1 MEGISIKAWELFKLD
16 LKRTLKSK
24 PATLLMLA
32 LVILPCLYC
41 WFNVWAL
48 WDPYSNTSGLKV
60 AVYSADTPVEVQG
73 QKIEIGDQL
82 IDNLKKN
89 HKLGWTFVNSKKELD
104 QGVKD
109 GSYYAGI
116 YIPKTFSKDII
127 SFLSGT
133 IKKPKLVFKVNQKI
147 NAIAPKLTET
157 GATTLQNTISSEFV
171 GTISK
176 TITQALNKSGMD
188 IKDNLPMLR
197 RFESLLV
204 TTDDNIPELQN
215 IMDKVQK
222 ANTLVPNLN
231 QKLNQVNDMY
241 GYLPLLNED
250 ANKLVNVNNILPL
263 ADVGGTAAKQL
274 KNKIPEI
281 QNAGTQI
288 NEVDTDFGKISSL
301 MSSSITQVQ
310 NGLEVIQKVQN
321 VMPEV
326 QKLGED
332 AKNATDKTTSE
343 LIPKIQQAL
352 PVIKTTIDTG
362 LSMVYNL
369 GKQIS
374 SSAEMINTLID
385 KIKEDPTN
393 QQLKA
398 QLKTVIQNIATD
410 STHLA
415 KVSRQVA
422 SALTD
427 LQNFFNRLAEQLGKD
442 KLTLLDKPI
451 QHLNDLATLNDTLAT
466 KANDILNNYD
476 SLDTSELQSKLTDL
490 QTHATQV
497 ADGVNTIKNI
507 NIMDSVSTI
516 VTDINSF
523 LKELSST
530 LGTFNTDIIPTIPG
544 LLNNTEG
551 ILNTALSYLQKYQ
564 KQLPA
569 VGNEIHDANQL
580 LNGNMT
586 NIVTGIGMLNDF
598 YDNDYPTL
606 KNKLAKATFFVQY
619 ELPSIENELTTTL
632 NLVNSKTP
640 ELEQA
645 LSTANDFAEN
655 DWPQLKKDI
664 HHSATLLKKGK
675 KDVDLGA
682 IIRLM
687 KSDANKES
695 DFFSNPVK
703 LKQDNLYDV
712 PNYGSASAPFY
723 LALCIWVGALLLS
736 SVFTVHFKLDEKQQ
750 YLYTFKQRFNGR
762 YLTFGFLNQLQA
774 ISAALGNL
782 FILHAYTKEKIW
794 LIVFCMLVSFVFIS
808 ILYSLVQMFGTVGK
822 GLGIII
828 LVLSISGA
836 GGNFP
841 VVLSDG
847 FFRVINPYLP
857 FTYAVNL
864 IREAVGGIYWP
875 NATKD
880 IIILLAFGI
889 GFYLLGL
896 LCTEPLKPFMH
907 KLHKSAKK
915 SMIIE

>member
-60 AVYSADTPVEVQG
+60 AVYSDDAPVEVQG

-147 NAIAPKLTET
+147 NAIAPKLTQS

-204 TTDDNIPELQN
+204 TTDDNLPELQD

-374 SSAEMINTLID
+374 TSAEMINTLID

-393 QQLKA
+393 QQLKE

-442 KLTLLDKPI
+442 KLTLLDRPI

-490 QTHATQV
+490 QTHANQV

-586 NIVTGIGMLNDF
+586 NIVTGIGLLNDF

-736 SVFTVHFKLDEKQQ
+736 SVFTVHFKLDDKQK

-907 KLHKSAKK
+907 RLHKSAKK